1 MLSLNKASP
10 KLKAYGEEAK
20 GLVPVM
26 DSIAREMLTQDDQV
40 TLAVLQVTKELR
52 ACYGCVFGPDRG
64 DARDLGTHCR
74 RLCTL
79 WVNLELQQEH
89 RFAVKPKLHLFQEL
103 CELEDGSPARHAT
116 YRDEET
122 GGSIVA
128 LGRRRGGPHTPSS
141 VGTQALLKFSAK
153 YRMPN
158 L

>member
-1 MLSLNKASP
+1 MHKKTNAVQLHPPS
-10 KLKAYGEEAK
+10 KLGK
-20 GLVPVM
+20 GP
-26 DSIAREMLTQDDQV
+26 
-40 TLAVLQVTKELR
+40 QVTKELR

-116 YRDEET
+116 YRDEE
-122 GGSIVA
+122 
-128 LGRRRGGPHTPSS
+128 
-141 VGTQALLKFSAK
+141 
-153 YRMPN
+153 M
-158 L
+158 